1 MATIQRIERLTYPD
15 VEPVTVADA
24 KLQLRIDGT
33 DDDDYLEIIISAAR
47 EKVETYTQRFIP
59 ECDVAVYLDTFPA
72 ANEPIDIALPDVSAI
87 AQITY
92 IDEDETQQTLAY
104 GDYELDSARREIRAI
119 NDWPTDCR
127 SVCIE
132 LAAGLDFSTSPA
144 PDYPKP
150 LKQAIMLYITD
161 LYEQRGTIQNMQTYT
176 NDAAV
181 QLAHPF
187 RLNLGL

>member
-15 VEPVTVADA
+15 IEPVTVADA

-33 DDDDYLEIIISAAR
+33 DDDDYIELIISAAR
-47 EKVETYTQRFIP
+47 EKVETYTQRFIA
-59 ECDVAVYLDTFPA
+59 ECDVAVYFDTFPD

-87 AQITY
+87 AAISY
-92 IDEDETQQTLAY
+92 IDPDGMLQTLAY
-104 GDYELDSARREIRAI
+104 GDYELDSGRREIRAI
-119 NDWPTDCR
+119 NDWPTDGR
-127 SVCIE
+127 SVCVE
-132 LAAGLDFSTSPA
+132 LAAGQDFSTSPA